1 MSQAIA
7 AAKRLKKK
15 HQISRPDRTSD
26 RIPDEILSRADR
38 YASQADR
45 HASQIAI
52 NEAQLAISKNKP
64 EEAVKTLAENVEM
77 TRQQANEY
85 LPEALIE
92 SSYGLFLDGQPQE
105 SRHVGHE
112 AFWRLQQI
120 GSIKALKTI
129 REILVADLVEMGR
142 IEDAERLSDQIETDA
157 LGVRGID
164 T

>member
-1 MSQAIA
+1 MVRVVA
-7 AAKRLKKK
+7 ASTTKLP
-15 HQISRPDRTSD
+15 QL
-26 RIPDEILSRADR
+26 ILSRADR
-38 YASQADR
+38 Y
-45 HASQIAI
+45 ASQIAI

-85 LPEALIE
+85 LPEALAE
-92 SSYGLFLDGQPQE
+92 LSYGLFLDGQFQE
-105 SRHVGHE
+105 SRHVAHE

-142 IEDAERLSDQIETDA
+142 IEDAERLSDQIETDV

>member
-1 MSQAIA
+1 M
-7 AAKRLKKK
+7 
-15 HQISRPDRTSD
+15 
-26 RIPDEILSRADR
+26 
-38 YASQADR
+38 
-45 HASQIAI
+45 
-52 NEAQLAISKNKP
+52 
-64 EEAVKTLAENVEM
+64 AENVEM

-85 LPEALIE
+85 LPEALAE
-92 SSYGLFLDGQPQE
+92 LSYGLFLDGQFQE

-112 AFWRLQQI
+112 AFWRFQQI

-142 IEDAERLSDQIETDA
+142 IEDAERLSDQIETDV

>member
-1 MSQAIA
+1 MSEAIA

-15 HQISRPDRTSD
+15 HRISRPDRTSD
-26 RIPDEILSRADR
+26 RIPNEILSRADR
-38 YASQADR
+38 Y
-45 HASQIAI
+45 ASQIAI

-85 LPEALIE
+85 LPEALAE
-92 SSYGLFLDGQPQE
+92 LSYGLFLDGQFQE
-105 SRHVGHE
+105 SHHVGHE

-142 IEDAERLSDQIETDA
+142 IEDAERLSDQIETDV

>member
-1 MSQAIA
+1 MSEAIA

-26 RIPDEILSRADR
+26 RIPNEILSRADR
-38 YASQADR
+38 Y
-45 HASQIAI
+45 ASQIAI

-85 LPEALIE
+85 LPEALAE
-92 SSYGLFLDGQPQE
+92 LSYGLFLDGQFQE

-142 IEDAERLSDQIETDA
+142 IEDAERLSDQIETDV

>member
-1 MSQAIA
+1 MSEAIA

-15 HQISRPDRTSD
+15 HRISRPDRTSD
-26 RIPDEILSRADR
+26 RIPNEILSRADR
-38 YASQADR
+38 Y
-45 HASQIAI
+45 ASQIAI

-85 LPEALIE
+85 LPEALAE
-92 SSYGLFLDGQPQE
+92 LSYGLFLDGQFQE

-129 REILVADLVEMGR
+129 R
-142 IEDAERLSDQIETDA
+142 
-157 LGVRGID
+157 
-164 T
+164 